1 VVFDTDE
8 EIMAYH
14 GPLLFPAR
22 ILEKT
27 ERAGGAGGSKVR
39 LYRVHYDGWSSHWD
53 EWVPESRL
61 LKDDASAR
69 QLQKERIREFNRA
82 FKKHKRSGTDGAG
95 AAGEPPAADGAAPG
109 EGGAAAANKRPR
121 GGVVP
126 ADDSIAAEVREQLR
140 LPQGLKLKLIEDWE
154 RVSREKALVPLP
166 RSPSVHELL
175 SEFVAAK
182 AKRSS
187 HERLYTEVCDGLRS
201 YFNQAL
207 GAILLYKFERR
218 QLQQLRSEK
227 PDVPLV
233 ELYGAEH
240 LLRLVVKLP
249 ELLAHAK
256 LQREHMTVLVA
267 KLMELLK
274 FLQAHKAKYFADEYM
289 QPDEDYLLWWA
300 SE

>member
-1 VVFDTDE
+1 MVVFDTDE

-109 EGGAAAANKRPR
+109 EGGAAVANKRPR

-154 RVSREKALVPLP
+154 RVSREKARPAPCPRPNPHPVARLASPLCRPLATHRHPFPPLRPSTRRRWCRCHARP
-166 RSPSVHELL
+166 RH
-175 SEFVAAK
+175 A
-182 AKRSS
+182 R
-187 HERLYTEVCDGLRS
+187 
-201 YFNQAL
+201 
-207 GAILLYKFERR
+207 
-218 QLQQLRSEK
+218 
-227 PDVPLV
+227 
-233 ELYGAEH
+233 H
-240 LLRLVVKLP
+240 LLD
-249 ELLAHAK
+249 
-256 LQREHMTVLVA
+256 T
-267 KLMELLK
+267 
-274 FLQAHKAKYFADEYM
+274 
-289 QPDEDYLLWWA
+289 
-300 SE
+300 S